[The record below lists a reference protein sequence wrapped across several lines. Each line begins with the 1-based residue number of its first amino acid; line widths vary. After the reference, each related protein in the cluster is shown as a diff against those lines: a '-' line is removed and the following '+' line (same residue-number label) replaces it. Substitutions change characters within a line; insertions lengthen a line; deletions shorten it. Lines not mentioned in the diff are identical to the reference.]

1 MPLKNW
7 FPLNSFVTS
16 TPTKLSILS
25 AAGADEGRGRGS
37 GYISLNLR
45 RVSDQVIGQLG
56 KVVTVQAG

>member
-1 MPLKNW
+1 M
-7 FPLNSFVTS
+7 TS